1 MLTEHEG
8 CAILKE
14 AFLAAGYDI
23 ADNVPFSEGDIQFNI
38 DGFDAAA
45 RVGFEFITTEAGD
58 RNELTPEMIAAV
70 EKAIEKGALFL
81 LLVDEEEIDAED
93 DLRNHARR
101 FLDRVAERRRGA
113 GVSR

>member
-23 ADNVPFSEGDIQFNI
+23 ADNVPFSEGNIQFNI

-58 RNELTPEMIAAV
+58 RNELSPKTIAAV
-70 EKAIEKGALFL
+70 EQGIQEGALYL
-81 LLVDEEEIDAED
+81 LLVDEYEVETAEE
-93 DLRNHARR
+93 LQQYARR
-101 FLDRVAERRRGA
+101 FLDMVADCRRKSGTPR
-113 GVSR
+113 